1 VRELAV
7 KDMGDTFAVALL
19 IINQN
24 TAARSTSEEESF
36 MPKIT
41 FSGAAA
47 EVARRDPVMAKLM
60 KRTGSFRLPRPTGD
74 RFTALAES
82 ILYQQLAGAAAA
94 AIHRRF
100 VALFDGDLSPEAV
113 LALPPRKLRAAGLSG
128 SKAASIRD
136 LAAKVADGTVP
147 LDRIGRL
154 PDEEIVT
161 RLSVVRGIGRW
172 TAEMFL
178 IFQLRRLD
186 VWPVG
191 DYGVRKGYSLAYG
204 LRDFLTPKQ
213 LEAEGERFRPY
224 RTVAAWYCWR
234 AVHEQR
240 KTRQKSRPRP
250 AR

>member
-1 VRELAV
+1 
-7 KDMGDTFAVALL
+7 
-19 IINQN
+19 
-24 TAARSTSEEESF
+24 
-36 MPKIT
+36 
-41 FSGAAA
+41 
-47 EVARRDPVMAKLM
+47 MAGLKR
-60 KRTGSFRLPRPTGD
+60 RTGPFHLPRPDTSH
-74 RFTALAES
+74 FAALAES

-100 VALFDGDLSPEAV
+100 VALFDGDLSPQAV
-113 LALPPRKLRAAGLSG
+113 LALHARKLRAAGLSRA
-128 SKAASIRD
+128 KVASIRD

-147 LDRIGRL
+147 LARIARL
-154 PDEEIVT
+154 PDEEIIT

-191 DYGVRKGYSLAYG
+191 DYGVRTGYALAYR
-204 LRDFLTPKQ
+204 LRKLPTPKQ
-213 LEAEGERFRPY
+213 LDVAGERFRPY

-240 KTRQKSRPRP
+240 EK
-250 AR
+250 ARV